1 MQPANFQLAAHFLE
15 STPEPVLIKSAD
27 GVYLFVNAAF
37 ERAFGVKKSD
47 VIGRKADELWGEY
60 ITENANR
67 TDADILADG
76 DATSYEITFERND
89 GSTIDFLVRK
99 FLMTGEDDAR
109 LIGVTYTNITERK
122 KIEHEL
128 AESEERYAL
137 ASHEV
142 GIWDWNLDTGEVYI
156 SPAFRRLLGLEIT
169 ERSRIPNAELRE
181 LYHPDDTESQQQKLE
196 EHLSD
201 QTKPYQSVHR
211 FRQADGTYR
220 WYRAVGHA
228 TEPTGDSPQRVI
240 GMLTD
245 IDDEKRMTEALRLSE
260 ARISTLLDNSP
271 SSIYFKDSDLRLV
284 IANRKYLEMYEL
296 SPDSAFGK
304 TSVELFGEDQGRPFL
319 NHDKDVLEKGM
330 LIAREESLNERDLL
344 TLKFPIIDS
353 DGALAG
359 VGGIEID
366 ITERKKVEHAYKVA
380 RDDAESAN
388 RAKSAFLANMSHE
401 LRTPLNS
408 VIGFSESLLSGTL
421 GKLENEKHR
430 EYISIINSAGSYLL
444 ELINDI
450 LDLSRIESG
459 HATLDEDT
467 FDIHP
472 VITSAITFSQDKHAN
487 KVIDIHNMTPD
498 NLPNVRADQRQL
510 RQVMINLLTNSLK
523 FTPSR
528 GQIKISANVTDAGG
542 FEISVEDNGMG
553 ISPEDLER
561 VKQPFVQVA
570 DSMTR
575 QHEGTGLGL
584 AIVRSIAELH
594 DADFSL
600 ESQVGVAT
608 KATFTLPAARV
619 VG

>member
-1 MQPANFQLAAHFLE
+1 MQPANSPLTAYFLE
-15 STPEPVLIKSAD
+15 STPEPALIKSAD
-27 GVYLFVNAAF
+27 GTYLFINAAF
-37 ERAFGVKKSD
+37 ERTFGVKKSD
-47 VIGRKADELWGEY
+47 VIGRKVDEVWDEY

-67 TDADILADG
+67 TDANILADG
-76 DATSYEITFERND
+76 ETMSYEIKYKCDD
-89 GSTIDFLVRK
+89 GTSIDFLVRK
-99 FLMTGEDDAR
+99 FLMIGEDDAR
-109 LIGVTYTNITERK
+109 LIGATYTDITKLKNVER
-122 KIEHEL
+122 EL

-156 SPAFRRLLGLEIT
+156 SPAFRRLLGLEKS
-169 ERSRIPNAELRE
+169 ERSRISNTEIRE
-181 LYHPDDTESQQQKLE
+181 LCHPDDLEAQQQRLDA
-196 EHLSD
+196 HLSD
-201 QTKPYQSVHR
+201 RTKRYQSVHR
-211 FRQADGTYR
+211 FRHSNGTYR
-220 WYRAVGHA
+220 WFRVVGHA
-228 TEPTGDSPQRVI
+228 TKTTGDKPQRVI

-245 IDDEKRMTEALRLSE
+245 IDDEKQMTEALRLSE

-284 IANRKYLEMYEL
+284 IANRKYLEMYGL
-296 SPDSAFGK
+296 TPDSAFGK
-304 TSVELFGEDQGRPFL
+304 TSVELFGEQKGRPFL
-319 NHDKDVLEKGM
+319 NHDKEVLEKSM
-330 LIAREESLNERDLL
+330 LIAREETLNERDLL
-344 TLKFPIIDS
+344 TFKFPIIDS
-353 DGALAG
+353 DGVLAG

-366 ITERKKVEHAYKVA
+366 ITERKEVEHAYKVA
-380 RDDAESAN
+380 RDDAEAAN

-408 VIGFSESLLSGTL
+408 VIGFSESLLTGTL
-421 GKLENEKHR
+421 GKLENENHR
-430 EYISIINSAGSYLL
+430 EYISIISSAGSYLL

-459 HATLDEDT
+459 HVTLDEDT

-472 VITSAITFSQDKHAN
+472 IITSAITFSQDRHAN
-487 KVIDIHNMTPD
+487 KVIDIQNMTPD
-498 NLPNVRADQRQL
+498 NLPNVRADKRQL

-523 FTPSR
+523 FTPSG
-528 GQIKISANVTDAGG
+528 GQIKISAGITDAGC
-542 FEISVEDNGMG
+542 FEIVVVDNGMG

-561 VKQPFVQVA
+561 VTQPFVQVA

-600 ESQVGVAT
+600 ESEVGVAT
-608 KATFTLPAARV
+608 KATFTIPAARV
-619 VG
+619 VD

>member
-1 MQPANFQLAAHFLE
+1 LE
-15 STPEPVLIKSAD
+15 AS
-27 GVYLFVNAAF
+27 
-37 ERAFGVKKSD
+37 
-47 VIGRKADELWGEY
+47 
-60 ITENANR
+60 
-67 TDADILADG
+67 
-76 DATSYEITFERND
+76 
-89 GSTIDFLVRK
+89 
-99 FLMTGEDDAR
+99 
-109 LIGVTYTNITERK
+109 
-122 KIEHEL
+122 EH
-128 AESEERYAL
+128 
-137 ASHEV
+137 
-142 GIWDWNLDTGEVYI
+142 
-156 SPAFRRLLGLEIT
+156 
-169 ERSRIPNAELRE
+169 SRISTAEIRD
-181 LYHPDDTESQQQKLE
+181 LYHPDDFESHQRRLE
-196 EHLSD
+196 EHLTNR
-201 QTKPYQSVHR
+201 TKPYESVHR
-211 FRQADGTYR
+211 FYHADGTYR

-228 TEPTGDSPQRVI
+228 TETKDGSPQRVI

-245 IDDEKRMTEALRLSE
+245 IDDERRMTEALRLSE

-271 SSIYFKDSDLRLV
+271 SSIYFKDSDLRMV
-284 IANRKYLEMYEL
+284 IANRKYLEMYGL
-296 SPDSAFGK
+296 SPDNAFGK
-304 TSVELFGEDQGRPFL
+304 TSLELFGEDQGRPYF
-319 NHDKDVLEKGM
+319 NHDKEVLEKSM
-330 LIAREESLNERDLL
+330 LIAREETLNERDLL
-344 TLKFPIIDS
+344 TFKFPIIDS

-366 ITERKKVEHAYKVA
+366 ITERKEVERAYKGA
-380 RDDAESAN
+380 RDDAEAAN
-388 RAKSAFLANMSHE
+388 RAKSAFLAKMSHE

-408 VIGFSESLLSGTL
+408 VIGFSESLLTGTL
-421 GKLENEKHR
+421 GNIDNEKHR

-459 HATLDEDT
+459 HVTLDEDT
-467 FDIHP
+467 FDTHP

-487 KVIDIHNMTPD
+487 KVIDIRNMTPD
-498 NLPNVRADQRQL
+498 NLPNVRADKRQL

-523 FTPSR
+523 FTPS
-528 GQIKISANVTDAGG
+528 GGVIKISVYVTDAGG

-594 DADFSL
+594 DADFNL

-608 KATFTLPAARV
+608 KATLTLPASRV